1 MTTKTWTVEQ
11 MQCFPQYEGKEN
23 VVYVVNWLL
32 TGTQGDYTAHIYSTA
47 NLEYASGSPY
57 TDYASLTPDQVIGW
71 VKNSLGE
78 EEVRKYE
85 TRLDEELAK
94 KAAPQLTTTG
104 LPWVDQTYVPIKL
117 Y

>member
-1 MTTKTWTVEQ
+1 MKTWTVEK
-11 MQCFPQYEGKEN
+11 MQCFPQHEGKEN
-23 VVYVVNWLL
+23 VVYMVTWLL
-32 TGTQGDYTAHIYSTA
+32 TGTQGDYTAHIHSATT
-47 NLEYASGSPY
+47 LEYTPGSAY
-57 TDYASLTPDQVIGW
+57 TDYVSLTPEQVIGW

-85 TRLDEELAK
+85 IKIDEELAK
-94 KAAPQLTTTG
+94 KAAPQQITIG